1 MDRVWIFA
9 KGERD
14 FSWAPPQTPP
24 PPPPSQR
31 HEGVLAFSSVS
42 ESLSVQPNKEKRLRL
57 TVKMQIIFI
66 NIFQTSCHLQGK
78 NSNIKLSKAQKV
90 IIIIIIIIVISH
102 MSWYHGYYN

>member
-14 FSWAPPQTPP
+14 FSWAPPQTP

-57 TVKMQIIFI
+57 TVKI
-66 NIFQTSCHLQGK
+66 T
-78 NSNIKLSKAQKV
+78 LSFD
-90 IIIIIIIIVISH
+90 
-102 MSWYHGYYN
+102 G